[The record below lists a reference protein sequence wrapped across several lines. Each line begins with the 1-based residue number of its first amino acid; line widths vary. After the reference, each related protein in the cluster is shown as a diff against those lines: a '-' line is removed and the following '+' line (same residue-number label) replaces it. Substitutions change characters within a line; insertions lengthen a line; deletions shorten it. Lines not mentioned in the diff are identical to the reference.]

1 MASWQIRIDVGGTFA
16 DGWALTPAGSQI
28 RCKVLSSGALR
39 TSIVSI
45 EDGWLG
51 CDRPLSD
58 HEQGLEG
65 FSVAGVLI
73 SESVPN
79 LGKIKVEGQFHL
91 GQIIELVSGEDA
103 AVVAARLLTGTAL
116 GADFPR
122 ADLRVAT
129 TRGTNALLEGKAPL
143 LIFTHRGV
151 LNLCL
156 KFGIN
161 VGPIYLS
168 YHLLFRF
175 QLPSG

>member
-28 RCKVLSSGALR
+28 RCKVLSSGGLR

-79 LGKIKVEGQFHL
+79 LGKIKVEGQFYL

-103 AVVAARLLTGTAL
+103 AVVAARLLTGTAP
-116 GADFPR
+116 GSDFPR

-129 TRGTNALLEGKAPL
+129 TRGTNALLEGKGTPVDL
-143 LIFTHRGV
+143 YTSKG
-151 LNLCL
+151 LNLCW

-168 YHLLFRF
+168 YRLLFRF